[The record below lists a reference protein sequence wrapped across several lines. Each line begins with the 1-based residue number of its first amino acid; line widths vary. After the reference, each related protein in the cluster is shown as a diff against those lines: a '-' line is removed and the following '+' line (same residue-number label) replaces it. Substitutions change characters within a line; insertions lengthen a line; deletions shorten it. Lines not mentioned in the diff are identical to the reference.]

1 MATKKQRRRRAKE
14 KRHEWEYVEIDPE
27 TGEEPTLEPTELK
40 ADKRDEPKKPAAAA
54 SGRRSGRVVQPP
66 SWGRVFK
73 RGLIFAPL
81 MFITVTLL
89 SASFTPA
96 QRVAQTV
103 MLLAFFLPFSYVMDA
118 IAYRMYVKRTGAAG
132 PPKAKKG

>member
-14 KRHEWEYVEIDPE
+14 QRHEWEYVEIDPE
-27 TGEEPTLEPTELK
+27 TGEEHTLEPAEVK
-40 ADKRDEPKKPAAAA
+40 GGKRDEPKKPTTAA
-54 SGRRSGRVVQPP
+54 SGRWTGRVVQPP
-66 SWGRVFK
+66 SWNRVLK

-89 SASFTPA
+89 GSKLTPA
-96 QRVAQTV
+96 QHVAQTV

-118 IAYRMYVKRTGAAG
+118 ISYRMYLKRTGRA
-132 PPKAKKG
+132 PQPKAKKS